1 MSDTEKIH
9 WTSESLKLLSQLK
22 QAEANRR
29 EAEEAL
35 QKTKTAREA
44 SKDSGLSGYWRK
56 IRQSPSAR
64 REKKSREAEE
74 MERLEEDLCRW
85 EARAEGIHGKLKEEL
100 SIALTKTPSGAKR
113 ARTKKWLNRMEKMV
127 EDLEEGAAKTLSAL
141 GRTRNSMTHNYNREQ
156 SAYPAGVLELFKESA
171 ARTKH
176 FEKKIAEYEIL
187 RTHEDR
193 IHPKQ
198 GIKTFPKAWRLFES
212 SLFQDIQNRPVAVN
226 SHELKMAQNLIQAI
240 QKDFL
245 PTIRE
250 IYEKVRATED
260 RRWSR
265 FLEEKLEA
273 EKQIQS

>member
-22 QAEANRR
+22 QAEANRK
-29 EAEEAL
+29 EAEETL
-35 QKTKTAREA
+35 RKTKTERQTAEG
-44 SKDSGLSGYWRK
+44 SGLSGYWRK

-74 MERLEEDLCRW
+74 MERLEEDLCRL
-85 EARAEGIHGKLKEEL
+85 EARAEGIQGKLKEEL
-100 SIALTKTPSGAKR
+100 SIALKKTPSGEKR
-113 ARTKKWLNRMEKMV
+113 ARSETWLNRMEKMV

-156 SAYPAGVLELFKESA
+156 AAYPAGVLELFKESA

-193 IHPKQ
+193 IRPKQ
-198 GIKTFPKAWRLFES
+198 GIKSFPKAWRLFES
-212 SLFQDIQNRPVAVN
+212 SLLKDIQNRPVAVN
-226 SHELKMAQNLIQAI
+226 SHELKKAQNLIQAI
-240 QKDFL
+240 QEDFL
-245 PTIRE
+245 PSIRE
-250 IYEKVRATED
+250 TYEKVQATED

-265 FLEEKLEA
+265 FLDDKIET